1 LPEICDINCLH
12 DQHWAK
18 GIGIFGPILGL
29 IFLSFA
35 GALPKPYN
43 LFTGT
48 LLKELLTKVSEI
60 PATVDFDVCGRVYEY
75 FVGEFAR
82 TEGQKGGEFY
92 TPRRRQKP
100 RKQPRSEAYCAA
112 KRAAHDSVKIPAQSS
127 AENQQARLYRREMRE

>member
-1 LPEICDINCLH
+1 MQSRLSGRKRSDSISLPR
-12 DQHWAK
+12 
-18 GIGIFGPILGL
+18 
-29 IFLSFA
+29 LSFSGRYHNFDA
-35 GALPKPYN
+35 ICPKQ
-43 LFTGT
+43 LAGT

-60 PATVDFDVCGRVYEY
+60 PATVDFDVCGRVFEY
-75 FVGEFAR
+75 FLGEFAR